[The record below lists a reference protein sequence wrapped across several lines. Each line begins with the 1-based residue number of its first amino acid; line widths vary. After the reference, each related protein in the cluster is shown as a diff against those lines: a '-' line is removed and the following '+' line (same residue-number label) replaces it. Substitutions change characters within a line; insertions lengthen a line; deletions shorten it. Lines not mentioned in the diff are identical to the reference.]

1 MLLEGKDLK
10 NTARITLC
18 AMMAALASLF
28 MLTSYFPYLTYAI
41 PAVAGLF
48 IMVAVIEINAK
59 WATAAYVAS
68 AVIVAL
74 IAEPEA
80 KMLYVLFFGYYPVLK
95 AVFEKLKSR
104 LLEYVLKFA
113 VFNAA
118 VIFAYSVVATLIG
131 VDLSDMG
138 DFGKYSSI
146 VLLIA
151 ANVVFVVYDLA
162 VTKMAQFYIIR
173 IHPQLSKILKI
184 K

>member
-1 MLLEGKDLK
+1 MK

-48 IMVAVIEINAK
+48 IMITVIETNTK
-59 WATAAYVAS
+59 WATVAYVAS
-68 AVIVAL
+68 AVIVAI

-104 LLEYVLKFA
+104 VLEYILKFA
-113 VFNAA
+113 VFNVA
-118 VIFAYSVVATLIG
+118 VIFAYSVVAVLIG

-138 DFGKYSSI
+138 DFGKYSSAI
-146 VLLIA
+146 LLA
-151 ANVVFVVYDLA
+151 LANVVFAFYDLA
-162 VTKMAQFYIIR
+162 VTRMAQFYMIR
-173 IHPQLSKILKI
+173 LHPQLSKILKI